1 MFRNPFALEVPIILF
16 RFVKGIMKSK
26 NQEKFSQTSLAA
38 LWL

>member
-16 RFVKGIMKSK
+16 QSIKGIMKSK